1 MPNALMAR
9 HPMDPAI
16 QQLPPVVIEG
26 HESARRNSADHPMRV
41 ATRRAAGFEADGWT
55 PELRGEVADFFDALA
70 DEWHTRTTPQRRAV
84 VMDALTRG
92 VDPLDLR
99 NGVAIEI
106 GSGIGTYSSLLAEWF
121 RMVVA
126 IDLSPSMLA
135 RAPAAPAHRVQ
146 ADASMLPV
154 HDAAA
159 AVVVLI
165 NAFLFPA
172 EVARVLSRG
181 GALVWVNSSGA
192 QTPIHLSAE
201 EVVAALPGSWT
212 GVASQAGAGT
222 WCVLRRR

>member
-1 MPNALMAR
+1 MES
-9 HPMDPAI
+9 AI
-16 QQLPPVVIEG
+16 QYLPPLAIEG
-26 HESARRNSADHPMRV
+26 HESSGHGSDDHPMRV

-92 VDPLDLR
+92 AGPLHLR

-106 GSGIGTYSSLLAEWF
+106 GSGIGTYSSLLTEWF
-121 RMVVA
+121 RLVVA
-126 IDLSPSMLA
+126 IDLSRPMLA
-135 RAPAAPAHRVQ
+135 RAPTGPAHRVQ

-154 HDAAA
+154 RDAAA
-159 AVVVLI
+159 AAVVLI

-172 EVARVLSRG
+172 EVARVLSHD
-181 GALVWVNSSGA
+181 GAIVWVNSSGA

-212 GVASQAGAGT
+212 GVASQAGQGT
-222 WCVLRRR
+222 WCVLRRQ